1 MAILRREL
9 QKVGF
14 DFASGRI
21 LYQQVDYIS
30 PGLLSAALSAL
41 FELLGWADK
50 KEVGEIIEIDFDHPI
65 LDFDFDNDYGDFGMP
80 RFVAEDK
87 DKIYFPCEYDGL
99 CWVDWVYKDIDKYIE
114 YGLTPYIGQG

>member
-21 LYQQVDYIS
+21 LYQQVDDIS
-30 PGLLSAALSAL
+30 P
-41 FELLGWADK
+41 GWADK
-50 KEVGEIIEIDFDHPI
+50 NEVGEIIEIDFDHPI